1 PLRPGSVIITGTR
14 RGAGWGM
21 KPPRFLDVGDEVHLG
36 IEGLGEAR
44 QTVVSWEDRPRD

>member
-1 PLRPGSVIITGTR
+1 MPGDVIMTGTPP
-14 RGAGWGM
+14 GVGSAM